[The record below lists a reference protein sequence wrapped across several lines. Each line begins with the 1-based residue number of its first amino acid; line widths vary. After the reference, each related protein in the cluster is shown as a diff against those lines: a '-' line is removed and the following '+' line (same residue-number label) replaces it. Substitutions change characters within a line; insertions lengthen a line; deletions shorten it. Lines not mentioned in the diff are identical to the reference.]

1 MRQVAEFGRL
11 VNRFK
16 SLEFRRV
23 DAHSIV
29 EAIVV
34 DNLIT
39 VR

>member
-1 MRQVAEFGRL
+1 MRQVAELGRL

-29 EAIVV
+29 DVIFV
-34 DNLIT
+34 DYLIT
-39 VR
+39 VW